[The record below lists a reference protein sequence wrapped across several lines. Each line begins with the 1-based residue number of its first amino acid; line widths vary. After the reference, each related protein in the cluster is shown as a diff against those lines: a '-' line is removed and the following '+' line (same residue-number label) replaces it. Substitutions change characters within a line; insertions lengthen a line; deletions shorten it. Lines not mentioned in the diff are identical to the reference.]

1 MIKSIRISSPAKI
14 NLGLKIPFKYEN
26 GYHHIVSLF
35 APIPFYDHLE
45 IDFLQEERYELTW
58 ESTLDE
64 KFKSGMQSAFDQ
76 PEKNLLIKTWTW
88 FKKWVREND
97 PGFWREYI
105 RNFPGISIHIIK
117 SIPSPSGLGG
127 GSSNAAS
134 LLRAIYATFPE
145 NKFYKDENYQLKFNT
160 DVLKLGA
167 DIPFFLGD
175 SPALI
180 SGIGEIFSRHPGI
193 AVHGILGIP
202 PFGFATSQMY
212 SNLKKALQSAH
223 DKKNSLSIIHRDFA
237 DLIEYMTNG
246 MTLQKWEDSLLLQN
260 RGEYIWLENE
270 FWDAGRSLFPEMSEI
285 LQTAIWT
292 MADCLAREQIIPLI
306 SMSGSGSSIFCVVPN
321 TEDAQTTIRI
331 QKKLKILIPDFM
343 WISY

>member
-1 MIKSIRISSPAKI
+1 MP
-14 NLGLKIPFKYEN
+14 
-26 GYHHIVSLF
+26 
-35 APIPFYDHLE
+35 
-45 IDFLQEERYELTW
+45 EECYELTW

-88 FKKWVREND
+88 FKEWSREND
-97 PGFWREYI
+97 PGFWHKYI
-105 RNFPGISIHIIK
+105 RNYPGIRIHIQK

-134 LLRAIYATFPE
+134 LLRAIYAAFPE
-145 NKFYKDENYQLKFNT
+145 NHFYKDEKYQLKFNT

-193 AVHGILGIP
+193 SVHGILGIP
-202 PFGFATSQMY
+202 PFGFATSRMY

-246 MTLQKWEDSLLLQN
+246 MALQKREASPLLQK

-270 FWDAGRSLFPEMSEI
+270 FWDAGMSLFPDMSGI
-285 LQTAIWT
+285 LQVAVRT
-292 MADCLAREQIIPLI
+292 MADCFAQEKIIPLI
-306 SMSGSGSSIFCVVPN
+306 SMSGSGSSIFCI
-321 TEDAQTTIRI
+321 IRNAEGVQAAISI